1 MVALLGGQPLR
12 ERGQNFRLCHKKAPK
27 LRTTLFSIDQLQ
39 VHGPISLIQI
49 DSHIDTWSSG
59 KKYGFSD
66 KHDTAPVSH
75 GNMLW
80 HASEENL
87 LTSRSIQA
95 GIRTR
100 FTKERDITNNKEFGI
115 KMITI
120 DAIDEIGAK
129 GIADQIRKR
138 VGNTAAYLTID
149 IDSVDPAFAGATGTP
164 EPGGLTTREAKT
176 ILRNLKGLNFVGA
189 DIVEVIHH
197 MTLEVS

>member
-1 MVALLGGQPLR
+1 
-12 ERGQNFRLCHKKAPK
+12 
-27 LRTTLFSIDQLQ
+27 
-39 VHGPISLIQI
+39 
-49 DSHIDTWSSG
+49 
-59 KKYGFSD
+59 
-66 KHDTAPVSH
+66 
-75 GNMLW
+75 
-80 HASEENL
+80 
-87 LTSRSIQA
+87 
-95 GIRTR
+95 
-100 FTKERDITNNKEFGI
+100 
-115 KMITI
+115 MITI